1 MKKALEQDGS
11 TIELHKPENNR
22 EACKQ
27 LLQQS
32 HEQIAVTGYFPPS
45 NYKLLLTIPDESQ
58 PIISLIYQDTDLIYQ
73 LITEQYQ
80 STQDGSLYT
89 TAGVYRTLLS
99 NKHEAALHG
108 ISRTLINHL
117 ALKSYL
123 VVGSQQL
130 QPETKRF
137 WLARLYEA
145 VDSKTLMLYAR
156 AQQNQVVIVQSSA
169 QLMYLLKQ
177 NTTFVISALQA
188 KPNFT

>member
-1 MKKALEQDGS
+1 MKKAIEQDDS

-27 LLQQS
+27 ILQQS
-32 HEQIAVTGYFPPS
+32 HEQIAITGYSLPS
-45 NYKLLLTIPDESQ
+45 NYRLLQTNSDKSQ

-80 STQDGSLYT
+80 STQDGSPYI
-89 TAGVYRTLLS
+89 TAGVYRTLTS
-99 NKHEAALHG
+99 KHEAALHG
-108 ISRTLINHL
+108 ISRVLINHL
-117 ALKSYL
+117 SLKSYL

-130 QPETKRF
+130 RPETKRF

-145 VDSKTLMLYAR
+145 VDSETLMLYAR
-156 AQQNQVVIVQSSA
+156 AQQNQVVIVQSSD